1 MSGIASINV
10 LQGHIA
16 DLLNLLFQSALM
28 TQSRQLAAIMFTDI
42 VGYTSMMQVNEE
54 KAVAVIKHYN
64 SSLEKLVSQYNGRV
78 VNYYGDGS
86 LCIFPNATDA
96 ANCALDLQK
105 ELKDDPKVPL
115 RIGLHIGEIFFE
127 NDKALGDGVNVA
139 SRVQSLGQENT
150 ILVSGEFHDKIK
162 NNPSLS
168 TVSLGR
174 FDFKNVTTSLEI
186 FAISNQGLA
195 VPQRSKMEGKLK
207 EKPGNKRIIIAAS
220 LIILLCAA
228 GFLIYNTLVKDKAEG
243 GSSDQSIAVL
253 PFVDMS
259 PAKDQEYF
267 SDGMS
272 EELLNHLSK
281 IQGLK
286 VISRT
291 SSFSFKGKNVDVRKI
306 GQNLGVANILEGS
319 IRKSGNLIRITAQL
333 IEVSKG
339 THLWSETYDREMK
352 DVFALQ
358 DEISKM
364 IVDILKIKLSGKQSS
379 QLAGSF
385 TKNTEAYEDYLKGRY
400 HWNTRSDEGIKK
412 AIGYFEDAIK
422 KDSNYAAAYSGLAD
436 TYLTLYDYELMSFN
450 ESTSKAKAAAQRAIT
465 INEKLAEA
473 HNSLAHIDLHEWKWE
488 SAEQGFRRAITLD
501 PTYILAHHWYALCL
515 TAIGKTNEAV
525 TQMEKARELDP
536 LSGRINADLGMA
548 YLSAG
553 RYDEAIA
560 QEQKTLELN
569 PRSAGARWIRGMAY
583 QQKKMFDSAI
593 KSYQSALEL
602 SHNNPN
608 FLAALGHVYA
618 SSGNTVAA
626 NKILDT
632 LFAVNKLEPVSPFF
646 IALVYTGLNDKEN
659 ALQWLEK
666 AVEEKSGSVRY
677 LKMEPRLQNLRN
689 EQRYITLMKKIGLE
703 K

>member
-1 MSGIASINV
+1 
-10 LQGHIA
+10 
-16 DLLNLLFQSALM
+16 M
-28 TQSRQLAAIMFTDI
+28 TQARQLAAIMFTDI
-42 VGYTSMMQVNEE
+42 VGYTTMMQANEP

-64 SSLEKLVSQYNGRV
+64 SSLERLVSQYNGQV
-78 VNYYGDGS
+78 LNYYGDGS

-96 ANCALDLQK
+96 ANCAVDLQK
-105 ELKDDPKVPL
+105 ELKKDPGVPL
-115 RIGLHIGEIFFE
+115 RIGLHIGEVFFE
-127 NDKALGDGVNVA
+127 NEKALGDGVNVA
-139 SRVQSLGQENT
+139 SRIQSLGQENT
-150 ILVSGEFHDKIK
+150 ILVSGEFYDKIK
-162 NNPSLS
+162 NNPSFS

-174 FDFKNVTTSLEI
+174 FEFKNVVTSLEV
-186 FAISNQGLA
+186 FAVSNEGL
-195 VPQRSKMEGKLK
+195 VIPQRRKMEGKLK
-207 EKPGNKRIIIAAS
+207 KRSAKKRFIIAIS
-220 LIILLCAA
+220 LIILLCTA
-228 GFLIYNTLVKDKAEG
+228 GFLIYKTFFTENSKSTQN
-243 GSSDQSIAVL
+243 DQSIAVL

-272 EELLNHLSK
+272 EELLNLLSK

-291 SSFSFKGKNVDVRKI
+291 SSFSFKGKNLDVRKI
-306 GQNLGVANILEGS
+306 GEALGVANILEGS
-319 IRKSGNLIRITAQL
+319 IRKSGNTIRITAQL
-333 IEVSKG
+333 IDVSKG
-339 THLWSETYDREMK
+339 THLWSEAYDREMQ
-352 DVFALQ
+352 DVFAIQ

-364 IVDILKIKLSGKQSS
+364 IVDILKIKLSGKP

-385 TKNTEAYEDYLKGRY
+385 TKNPEAYEDYLKGRY
-400 HWNTRSDEGIKK
+400 HWNTRTDEGIKK

-436 TYLTLYDYELMSFN
+436 TYLTLYDYELMSFD
-450 ESTSKAKAAAQRAIT
+450 ESTSKAKAAAHRALK
-465 INEKLAEA
+465 INENLAEA

-488 SAEQGFRRAITLD
+488 AAEQGFRKAITLD
-501 PTYILAHHWYALCL
+501 PSYILAHHWYALCL

-536 LSGRINADLGMA
+536 LSSRINADLGMA

-553 RYDEAIA
+553 RYDEAIS

-583 QQKKMFDSAI
+583 QQKKMFEQAI
-593 KSYQSALEL
+593 KDYRSALEL

-618 SSGNTVAA
+618 SSGNTVEAH
-626 NKILDT
+626 KILDT
-632 LFAVNKLEPVSPFF
+632 LFVVNKQEPVSPFF
-646 IALVYTGLNDKEN
+646 IALVYAGLNDKEN
-659 ALQWLEK
+659 ALKWLQK
-666 AVEEKSGSVRY
+666 AYEEKSGSVRY
-677 LKMEPRLQNLRN
+677 LKMEPRLQTLRN
-689 EQRYITLMKKIGLE
+689 EPRYVALMKKIGLE

>member
-28 TQSRQLAAIMFTDI
+28 SQSRQLAAIMFTDI

-105 ELKDDPKVPL
+105 ELKEDPKVPL

-150 ILVSGEFHDKIK
+150 ILVSGEFYDKIK

-228 GFLIYNTLVKDKAEG
+228 GFLIYNTLVKDKAET

-632 LFAVNKLEPVSPFF
+632 LFAVNKQEPVSPFF
-646 IALVYTGLNDKEN
+646 IALVYSGLNDTEN

>member
-1 MSGIASINV
+1 MS
-10 LQGHIA
+10 Q
-16 DLLNLLFQSALM
+16 
-28 TQSRQLAAIMFTDI
+28 TRQLAAIMFTDI
-42 VGYTSMMQVNEE
+42 VGYTSMMQANEE

-78 VNYYGDGS
+78 LNYYGDGS

-105 ELKDDPKVPL
+105 ELKNDPKVPL
-115 RIGLHIGEIFFE
+115 RIGLHIGEVFFE
-127 NDKALGDGVNVA
+127 NEKALGDGVNVA

-150 ILVSGEFHDKIK
+150 ILVSGEFYDKIK

-174 FDFKNVTTSLEI
+174 FEFKNVVTSLEV
-186 FAISNQGLA
+186 FAISNQGLT
-195 VPQRSKMEGKLK
+195 VPQRSKIEGKLK
-207 EKPGNKRIIIAAS
+207 KGSGKKSIIIVAS
-220 LIILLCAA
+220 LIILLCAV
-228 GFLIYNTLVKDKAEG
+228 GFLLYKNLSTDKAE
-243 GSSDQSIAVL
+243 SATNDQSIAVL

-259 PAKDQEYF
+259 PAKDQEYL

-281 IQGLK
+281 VQGLK

-306 GQNLGVANILEGS
+306 GENLGVANILEGS
-319 IRKSGNLIRITAQL
+319 IRKSGNMIRITAQL

-352 DVFALQ
+352 DVFTLQ

-364 IVDILKIKLSGKQSS
+364 IVDILKIKLSGNQTN

-385 TKNTEAYEDYLKGRY
+385 TKNTEAYEDYLRGRY

-412 AIGYFEDAIK
+412 AIGYFEEAIK

-436 TYLTLYDYELMSFN
+436 TYVTLYDYELMSFD
-450 ESTSKAKAAAQRAIT
+450 ESTSKAKEAAQRALK
-465 INEKLAEA
+465 INDKLAEA

-488 SAEQGFRRAITLD
+488 NAEQGFRKAITLD

-536 LSGRINADLGMA
+536 LSTRINADLGMA

-560 QEQKTLELN
+560 QELKTLELN

-583 QQKKMFDSAI
+583 QQKKLYDSAI
-593 KSYQSALEL
+593 KDYQSALTL
-602 SHNNPN
+602 SPNNPN

-618 SSGNTVAA
+618 SSGNTVEAR
-626 NKILDT
+626 KVLDT
-632 LFAVNKLEPVSPFF
+632 LFAVNKQEPVSPFF

-659 ALQWLEK
+659 ALKWLEK

-689 EQRYITLMKKIGLE
+689 EERYITLMKKIGLE